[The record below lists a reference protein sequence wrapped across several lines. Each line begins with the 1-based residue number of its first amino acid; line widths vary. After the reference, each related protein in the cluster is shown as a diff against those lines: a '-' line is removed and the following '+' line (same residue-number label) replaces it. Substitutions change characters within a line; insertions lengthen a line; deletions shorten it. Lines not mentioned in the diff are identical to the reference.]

1 MVGLCGGIISGVIVG
16 LAFKVNYFASP
27 VWIVGVLVLL
37 IVGYLKPRFA
47 FVVIAIVVGM
57 ILAFYRVAF
66 ELVGEDYIRQLYG
79 MEVVMSGKVLSDPE
93 EDEGM
98 MKMKLG
104 DLKFGEGKEDVRG
117 NIYVKVDSNV
127 DVKRDDVVELSGK
140 MMEGFGTYAGYM
152 YKPKIVSVWRPE
164 PGSWVLALRNWFAER
179 IRKMLPELQAQLGL
193 SYLMGMKS
201 GLSEELNENLRV
213 VGLSHIVVASG
224 AHLSIL
230 VELVRKLFG
239 RLSRAYGLICSVV
252 FVMIFMAMVG
262 WTPSIMRAGVM
273 AILTLISG
281 YVGRKMAP
289 WRLILMVAALTLM
302 MEPGFALNMG
312 WLLSFASYV
321 GIMMLGPGMCRFF
334 YGERKPG
341 FVASTIMTTVAATVM
356 TLPIILYYY
365 GAVSLISVVA
375 NLLILP
381 TLSIAMGLVFMIGVL
396 ANVPGISFV
405 VSWCA
410 KVVLD
415 FHIMVVSWFGGM
427 KQFLVEMPVGQAW
440 VFWSYGV
447 IILITV
453 VVLLRRLWYSRKYER
468 FNKYNS

>member
-1 MVGLCGGIISGVIVG
+1 M
-16 LAFKVNYFASP
+16 
-27 VWIVGVLVLL
+27 
-37 IVGYLKPRFA
+37 
-47 FVVIAIVVGM
+47 
-57 ILAFYRVAF
+57 
-66 ELVGEDYIRQLYG
+66 
-79 MEVVMSGKVLSDPE
+79 
-93 EDEGM
+93 
-98 MKMKLG
+98 
-104 DLKFGEGKEDVRG
+104 
-117 NIYVKVDSNV
+117 
-127 DVKRDDVVELSGK
+127 
-140 MMEGFGTYAGYM
+140 
-152 YKPKIVSVWRPE
+152 
-164 PGSWVLALRNWFAER
+164 
-179 IRKMLPELQAQLGL
+179 
-193 SYLMGMKS
+193 
-201 GLSEELNENLRV
+201 
-213 VGLSHIVVASG
+213 LSHIVVASG

-281 YVGRKMAP
+281 YVGRKKAP

-410 KVVLD
+410 KMVLD

-440 VFWSYGV
+440 VFWSYGA